1 MRKFFVDIFI
11 FRVETDCASF
21 TGKSKQENNK
31 IRAFLF
37 VIINI
42 IISDI
47 IALMC
52 FLLLGF
58 NDVPLEQAAN
68 KKPGALANSNNLHY
82 IITLYFV
89 KAEEFALKKSYLD
102 DGCGGKTC
110 EQECS

>member
-1 MRKFFVDIFI
+1 MGKFFVDIFI
-11 FRVETDCASF
+11 FRVGTDFASF
-21 TGKSKQENNK
+21 TGKSKQKNNK

-37 VIINI
+37 VIIN
-42 IISDI
+42 I

-68 KKPGALANSNNLHY
+68 KKPGALANSYNLHH
-82 IITLYFV
+82 IITLYIV
-89 KAEEFALKKSYLD
+89 KAEEFALKKSYLY